1 MEEEGVAAATTHA
14 RKEEGEDA
22 ARWGRRVRLRAWERR
37 GRAARV

>member
-22 ARWGRRVRLRAWERR
+22 ARWEEEGE
-37 GRAARV
+37 AARVGEERTGG